1 MENNNFKKK
10 ISWKNWLI
18 KKLLS
23 SEATREE
30 VLNYIATNE
39 EDSNVD
45 ELEDNNEKNL
55 IKNILNLND
64 KSVEDVMV
72 PRAEIIS
79 IEKNQTIKE
88 VLSIIE
94 NETHSRMP
102 VYDNN
107 LDNVLGFLH
116 IKDLLKNTSD
126 KNFELQSVIRDVL
139 YVAPKS
145 PILDLLKRMRSS
157 RIHMGLVVDEFG
169 GVDGLVTIEDLVEEI
184 VGEIE
189 DEHDRTVEPKLTA
202 RADGLFDADAR
213 VPVPDLESKFGIDLL
228 PDARNEEIDTLGG
241 LVCEL
246 AGRVPMRGELIAHPS
261 GMTFEVVDADPR
273 RIRRLRVHPKL
284 DQGDMPAYA
293 ISKKA

>member
-1 MENNNFKKK
+1 MENNNLEKK

-23 SEATREE
+23 NETTREE

-39 EDSNVD
+39 ENSNLD
-45 ELEDNNEKNL
+45 KLEDNNEKIL
-55 IKNILNLND
+55 IKNILNLNS

-72 PRAEIIS
+72 PRAEIVS
-79 IEKNQTIKE
+79 IKKNQTMKE

-116 IKDLLKNTSD
+116 IKDLLKNTTD
-126 KNFELQSVIRDVL
+126 KNFELQSVLRDVL

-189 DEHDRTVEPKLTA
+189 DEHDADDQEDLLRRINDNTVLV
-202 RADGLFDADAR
+202 DASFKIE
-213 VPVPDLESKFGIDLL
+213 DLEKYFNININLQDE
-228 PDARNEEIDTLGG
+228 DEIDTVGG
-241 LVCEL
+241 MMFFI
-246 AGRVPMRGELIAHPS
+246 ANKVPKNNQVYKYKNSLQFKVIKAS
-261 GMTFEVVDADPR
+261 AR
-273 RIRRLRVHPKL
+273 RIESLE
-284 DQGDMPAYA
+284 
-293 ISKKA
+293 IKKIV